1 MVKTITGNMNSKFD
15 VEKIKRFVADHPNL
29 GIAAPAWKE
38 AAEKAESNTRWMER
52 NLRETHKWL
61 VEKMGA

>member
-1 MVKTITGNMNSKFD
+1 
-15 VEKIKRFVADHPNL
+15 VADHPNL